1 MTSKPSRVFFHSTQ
15 FQTTDCSHDLFF
27 LISYNIDN
35 THQRYSAK
43 ISTSGTTAITNMSEN
58 TYNVTSEDVRKMES
72 KESKYHGGDVPKD
85 SDASAM
91 KVDDFCRALY
101 TPFG

>member
-1 MTSKPSRVFFHSTQ
+1 
-15 FQTTDCSHDLFF
+15 
-27 LISYNIDN
+27 
-35 THQRYSAK
+35 
-43 ISTSGTTAITNMSEN
+43 MSEN